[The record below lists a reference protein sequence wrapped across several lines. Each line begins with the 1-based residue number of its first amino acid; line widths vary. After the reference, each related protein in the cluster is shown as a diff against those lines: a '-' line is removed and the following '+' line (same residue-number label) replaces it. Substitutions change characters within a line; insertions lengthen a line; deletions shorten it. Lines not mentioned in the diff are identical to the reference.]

1 MEEYKKFALI
11 EFLIYSIVSSY
22 ALLSQYFAEVGF
34 SSSQIG
40 ILMSLMPINSLI
52 TNPLYFKI
60 AEKRGKV
67 FILRV
72 LTFPTIFFLW
82 FVFFSRGFLHKL
94 ISMAFLTFF
103 LPGII
108 PMAESLAIEKIPFYG
123 KVRLWGTVGFLV
135 SAFSLGILVRFS
147 FVFIFLLMT
156 SFLVAIF
163 VIFRNVKDTSI
174 SAKKGGRAKVPG
186 FFLLVLLFV
195 ILGISS
201 NYFNF
206 VFLPVL
212 FKVRNYDVSLAG
224 VTISLMTTTEILFLM
239 FSERILKLM
248 GTKLLFNSGLLVI
261 GLRLLFVPLLKNPVS
276 SVLIQFLHGWTY
288 IVIYYAVMQMIQNE
302 LPIKSRTAAR
312 TLFWMTLQGF
322 APITGSSLGGFL
334 SEAIGI
340 SQTYYLLG
348 TVTLT
353 SAFVFFFLRRKF

>member
-52 TNPLYFKI
+52 TNPLYFRI
-60 AEKRGKV
+60 AEKKGKV

-72 LTFPTIFFLW
+72 LILPTIFFLW
-82 FVFFSRGFLHKL
+82 LVFLSKGFLHKL
-94 ISMAFLTFF
+94 IFMTFLTFF

-108 PMAESLAIEKIPFYG
+108 PMAESLAIEKIPSYG

-147 FVFIFLLMT
+147 FVFIFLWMT
-156 SFLVAIF
+156 SLLALIF
-163 VIFRNVKDTSI
+163 VIFRNVRDTSV
-174 SAKKGGRAKVPG
+174 STERRERTKVPV
-186 FFLLVLLFV
+186 FFLLILLFV

-212 FKVRNYDVSLAG
+212 FKIRNYDVSLAG
-224 VTISLMTTTEILFLM
+224 ITISLMTTTEILFLM
-239 FSERILKLM
+239 FSERVLRFM

-261 GLRLLFVPLLKNPVS
+261 GLRLLLVPLLKNPLS
-276 SVLIQFLHGWTY
+276 AMLIQFLHGWTY
-288 IVIYYAVMQMIQNE
+288 IVIYYAVMQMIQSE
-302 LPIKSRTAAR
+302 LPLKSRTIAR

-348 TVTLT
+348 TAALI
-353 SAFVFFFLRRKF
+353 SAFAFFFLQRKF